1 MSQSSEADF
10 KVSLT
15 SRQRSVV
22 AKPFRSMAS
31 ASFEVERSED
41 SNMASHNGNITEVE
55 VDESNALLPSSYRV
69 HRGEDTEFKH
79 QRFWHSRCFVVAI
92 LLMSTIGCAFGAIV
106 IFGYGYDTHENDP
119 KTITVEIEGKHKKKH
134 PVHSNDD
141 WSPLTSTCNDGHYS
155 KRTMKRAY
163 ELPFS
168 ALYRDHKGQRKYE
181 ASSVVVVGNSAYA
194 VCDSSW
200 AISKFDTT
208 LTPFASGNI
217 QLGNVH
223 REDEDSGYEALFHAD
238 GIFYVVRESIKLS
251 DEKFHA
257 VIEEL
262 DLGELD
268 YSIKTKCSTEFSFEG
283 DSKGFEGAIMLRDL
297 NNELLVLGLCEGNH
311 CSETKKNESGNGRL
325 VAMRK
330 TVDARPNGKTSC
342 LWATVRM
349 INVPSSANFDDY
361 SGMTITSSG
370 KVGISSQENSQFWV
384 GQLLGQNEE
393 TGLWNVD
400 EIEFDP
406 EVGDV
411 YDFPKNDNCETVYCN
426 IEGVHWLNDDTIMA
440 VSDKMKGR
448 GKQDFICHEKDQSVH
463 VFVLPD

>member
-1 MSQSSEADF
+1 MVSS
-10 KVSLT
+10 
-15 SRQRSVV
+15 
-22 AKPFRSMAS
+22 
-31 ASFEVERSED
+31 SFEVERRED
-41 SNMASHNGNITEVE
+41 NNMGPQNGSNTEGE
-55 VDESNALLPSSYRV
+55 IDESNALLPSSYLVDRRV
-69 HRGEDTEFKH
+69 ATGTKYPKSLL
-79 QRFWHSRCFVVAI
+79 SRSFVFAI
-92 LLMSTIGCAFGAIV
+92 LLISTIGCALGAFM
-106 IFGYGYDTHENDP
+106 IFGYSYDTHENDP
-119 KTITVEIEGKHKKKH
+119 KTITVEIEGKHKKK
-134 PVHSNDD
+134 PSIHSDD
-141 WSPLTSTCNDGHYS
+141 SVDDDRSPETSTCNDGHYS
-155 KRTMKRAY
+155 KRTLKRAY

-168 ALYRDHKGQRKYE
+168 ALFRDHKGQRKYE
-181 ASSVVVVGNSAYA
+181 ASSVVIVGDSAYA

-208 LTPFASGNI
+208 LTPFSSGNI

-238 GIFYVVRESIKLS
+238 GIFYVVRESIQHD

-262 DLGELD
+262 ELGDFD
-268 YSIKTKCSTEFSFEG
+268 YSVKTKCSTEFSFEG

-297 NNELLVLGLCEGNH
+297 NNEMIVLGLCEGNH

-330 TVDARPNGKTSC
+330 TVDTRPNGKTSC
-342 LWATVRM
+342 LWTTIRM
-349 INVPSSANFDDY
+349 INIPSSANFDDY
-361 SGMTITSSG
+361 SGMTISSSG

-393 TGLWNVD
+393 TGLWNLD
-400 EIEFDP
+400 EVEFDP
-406 EVGDV
+406 KVADV
-411 YDFPKNDNCETVYCN
+411 YDFPKNDSCETVYCN
-426 IEGVHWLNDDTIMA
+426 VEGVHWLNDDTIMA

-448 GKQDFICHEKDQSVH
+448 GKQDFICHDKDQSVH

>member
-1 MSQSSEADF
+1 MVLEGSIEMEKIGKNSMGF
-10 KVSLT
+10 L
-15 SRQRSVV
+15 SR
-22 AKPFRSMAS
+22 
-31 ASFEVERSED
+31 SFIDE
-41 SNMASHNGNITEVE
+41 G
-55 VDESNALLPSSYRV
+55 VDETNELLPSLHGSVDGDRL
-69 HRGEDTEFKH
+69 
-79 QRFWHSRCFVVAI
+79 QLNSRWRRSRSCVSMFAVI
-92 LLMSTIGCAFGAIV
+92 LVIGCTLGTVALLRNRKDAQP
-106 IFGYGYDTHENDP
+106 ENP
-119 KTITVEIEGKHKKKH
+119 GTLIVEIEGKNKKKH
-134 PVHSNDD
+134 SIHSDD
-141 WSPLTSTCNDGHYS
+141 SVDDDRSPEKSTCNDGHYS
-155 KRTMKRAY
+155 KRTLKRAY

-168 ALYRDHKGQRKYE
+168 ALFRDHKGQRKYE
-181 ASSVVVVGNSAYA
+181 ASSVVVVGDSAYA

-238 GIFYVVRESIKLS
+238 GTFYVVRESIQHS

-262 DLGELD
+262 ELGEVD
-268 YSIKTKCSTEFSFEG
+268 YTINSKCSTEFSFEG

-297 NNELLVLGLCEGNH
+297 NNDVIVLGLCEGNH
-311 CSETKKNESGNGRL
+311 CSETKKNEAGNGRL

-330 TVDARPNGKTSC
+330 TVEARPNGKTNC
-342 LWATVRM
+342 MWTTIRM
-349 INVPSSANFDDY
+349 INIPSSAYFDDY
-361 SGMTITSSG
+361 SGMTMTGSG

-384 GQLLGQNEE
+384 GQLMGQNKD

-400 EIEFDP
+400 ELEFDP
-406 EVGDV
+406 KIAVV
-411 YDFPKNDNCETVYCN
+411 YDFPKNDNCEIVYCN
-426 IEGVHWLNDDTIMA
+426 VEGVHWLNDDSIMA

-448 GKQDFICHEKDQSVH
+448 GKQDFVCHEKDQSVH